1 MFGVMIF
8 LTIFTQIVQQMLP
21 DFVAQRTMYEARERP
36 SKTYSWKAFLVST
49 ILVEA
54 AWNSVG
60 QSPFHMSDQVLT
72 ESS

>member
-54 AWNSVG
+54 AWNSVRK
-60 QSPFHMSDQVLT
+60 SLFHMSDHVLT